1 MLTAIDW
8 SESMQVRGNAHDFT
22 VLINLPTFAA
32 LTAALNDSDGLAVVK
47 TLRKINYD
55 RAQDELFTA
64 DKIATQAKPFA
75 CRLHA
80 YEEGETRPRHV
91 RSGSSRPRQYAI
103 SEKKQHKQD
112 HQQHRREYACLST
125 ALWICHTDLAAVG
138 GYLALMQSIK

>member
-1 MLTAIDW
+1 MG
-8 SESMQVRGNAHDFT
+8 SVEGRKDFAE
-22 VLINLPTFAA
+22 AA
-32 LTAALNDSDGLAVVK
+32 LPPV
-47 TLRKINYD
+47 LRPLTKP
-55 RAQDELFTA
+55 
-64 DKIATQAKPFA
+64 KSHGTQAKPFA